1 LAWLGHAPRHTLLPV
16 NQARR
21 AFRWRRLMSR
31 PRVVALVVVLVAG
44 ASVGTWMGLRSTAS
58 TPSYQ
63 LVPAITTT
71 LSQTLSVTGTIEP
84 AATATLSFSAQGTV
98 TAVEV
103 TVGQHVTDGQVL
115 ATMSSPTLQEQADQ
129 ASAALAQDQATLSQD
144 ETSGASSAQIA
155 ADQAS
160 VASDQSQVDA
170 ANSAL
175 SGATLVASISG
186 IAATVGYT
194 AGEQL
199 AGSGGGGGGSGGSG
213 SGGGSGGG
221 GSGGSGS
228 SSPSITIVSSNDV
241 VHANVNASVVNE
253 IKAGDQAVI
262 IPEGGGPPVQ
272 GTLASISLVANTSTG
287 VAIYPVVID
296 VTGTPSG
303 LFGGASAAVTIIYKQ
318 AANVLAVPTAALN
331 PGPGGRSTVQVMVGG
346 RQVTRT
352 VTTGITSGGLTQV
365 TGGLSAHEKVV
376 VNIVRIGSGPD
387 SGFPRGVIIGPGGG
401 RVVFQGGGTG
411 GAQLPGGG

>member
-1 LAWLGHAPRHTLLPV
+1 
-16 NQARR
+16 
-21 AFRWRRLMSR
+21 MSR
-31 PRVVALVVVLVAG
+31 PRVVALVVLLVAG

-58 TPSYQ
+58 TLSYQ
-63 LVPAITTT
+63 LVPAISTT

-84 AATATLSFSAQGTV
+84 ATTATLSFSAQGTV
-98 TAVEV
+98 TAVDV
-103 TVGQHVTDGQVL
+103 TLGQHVTDGQVL

-129 ASAALAQDQATLSQD
+129 ANATLAQDQATLSEDQA
-144 ETSGASSAQIA
+144 SGASSAQIA

-160 VASDQSQVDA
+160 VASDQAQVDA

-175 SGATLVASISG
+175 SGATLVAPISG

-213 SGGGSGGG
+213 SGGGSGG
-221 GSGGSGS
+221 SGS

-241 VHANVNASVVNE
+241 VNADVNASVVNE

-262 IPEGGGPPVQ
+262 VPEGGGAPVQ
-272 GTLASISLVANTSTG
+272 GTLASVGLVANTSTG
-287 VAIYPVVID
+287 VATYPVVID

-303 LFGGASAAVTIIYKQ
+303 LFGGASASVSIIYKQ
-318 AANVLAVPTAALN
+318 AVNALAVPTAALS

-365 TGGLSAHEKVV
+365 TGGLSAAEKVV
-376 VNIVRIGSGPD
+376 VNIVRIGGGPNPG
-387 SGFPRGVIIGPGGG
+387 SPRGVIIGPGGG
-401 RVVFQGGGTG
+401 KVVFRGGLG

>member
-1 LAWLGHAPRHTLLPV
+1 
-16 NQARR
+16 
-21 AFRWRRLMSR
+21 M
-31 PRVVALVVVLVAG
+31 ALVVVLVAG
-44 ASVGTWMGLRSTAS
+44 TSVGAWIGLRSTAS

-63 LVPAITTT
+63 LVPVISTT

-84 AATATLSFSAQGTV
+84 ATTATLSFSAQGTV
-98 TAVEV
+98 TAVDV

-129 ASAALAQDQATLSQD
+129 ANATLAQDQATLSQD
-144 ETSGASSAQIA
+144 EASGASSAQIA

-170 ANSAL
+170 ANAAL
-175 SGATLVASISG
+175 SGDTLVAPTNG
-186 IAATVGYT
+186 IAAAVGYT
-194 AGEQL
+194 AGQQL
-199 AGSGGGGGGSGGSG
+199 AAGGGGGSGGSG
-213 SGGGSGGG
+213 GGGGSGGSGGG

-241 VHANVNASVVNE
+241 VNADVNASVVNE

-262 IPEGGGPPVQ
+262 IPEGGGAPVQ
-272 GTLASISLVANTSTG
+272 GTLASIGLVANTSTG
-287 VAIYPVVID
+287 VATYPVVID

-303 LFGGASAAVTIIYKQ
+303 LFGGASASVSIVYKQ
-318 AANVLAVPTAALN
+318 AVHALAVPTAALN

-365 TGGLSAHEKVV
+365 TGGLSPAEKVV
-376 VNIVRIGSGPD
+376 VDIVRIGGGHNPSSPK
-387 SGFPRGVIIGPGGG
+387 GVIIGPGGG
-401 RVVFQGGGTG
+401 TVVFHGSGPAR
-411 GAQLPGGG
+411 AQLPGGG